1 MSTIEL
7 SSGKVIPTN
16 SDKHLSISEDL
27 NFLATPQGTIKA
39 EVLDATDK
47 HELALIML
55 ERWSNF
61 GKIHALLCEEESVEV
76 VDGTVY
82 FKEQTLEV
90 IESTIDGADYPEL
103 SANGLIPKNNL
114 PEKPTL
120 EYSGLDLP
128 LAKYSIDNK
137 FLLVYFF
144 IFLFFIALI
153 IGSVF
158 YAR

>member
-1 MSTIEL
+1 MSNIEL
-7 SSGKVIPTN
+7 SSGKLIPTN

-27 NFLATPQGTIKA
+27 NFIATPQGTIKT
-39 EVLDATDK
+39 EVLDDTDK

-76 VDGTVY
+76 IDGTVY
-82 FKEQTLEV
+82 FKEKTLEV
-90 IESTIDGADYPEL
+90 IESTIDGADYL
-103 SANGLIPKNNL
+103 SANGLTFKNNL

-128 LAKYSIDNK
+128 LAKISDFDYK
-137 FLLVYFF
+137 FLVAYFF
-144 IFLFFIALI
+144 ISIAFIWLI